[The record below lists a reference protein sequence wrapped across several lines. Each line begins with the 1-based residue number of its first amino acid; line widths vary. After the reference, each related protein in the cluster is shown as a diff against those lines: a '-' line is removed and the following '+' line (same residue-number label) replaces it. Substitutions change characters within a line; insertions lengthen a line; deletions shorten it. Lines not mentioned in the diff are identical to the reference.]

1 MRRVQ
6 RFWSKLLD
14 YAGRMGMRSNLP
26 EDFRVMSEEVY
37 DEHSVPEMGGI
48 AVSNENVDEEDEDV
62 DEDEEEED
70 TSEDDES
77 EEESDEEES
86 DEEESDDEEYAYAW
100 DEGEDVPVS
109 NRSYEYRVDECPRSD
124 NGSRW
129 GFNASR
135 ISSRNFG

>member
-86 DEEESDDEEYAYAW
+86 DDEEYAYAW